1 MYKTKFQ
8 HSIIVCMFCFLC
20 LPIVHMISF
29 SYKFSFT
36 CVKKKPKTHSCG
48 QFRTFFGRMNGIL
61 HDDADILFCFFRH
74 WKISSMYS
82 SFQVIIYQQCLKIM
96 KISFFWTFSQRK
108 TSKQDYIIYVFYQSN
123 IQYLL
128 ISVIPTQKPVIWY
141 DHASASN
148 CIFMHVFEVVRRK
161 FSKSR
166 VYVIG

>member
-1 MYKTKFQ
+1 MCQEKTKNT
-8 HSIIVCMFCFLC
+8 FLWTI
-20 LPIVHMISF
+20 PNV
-29 SYKFSFT
+29 
-36 CVKKKPKTHSCG
+36 
-48 QFRTFFGRMNGIL
+48 FRTYEWHIAWWCRYLIL
-61 HDDADILFCFFRH
+61 LFRH
-74 WKISSMYS
+74 WKISLMYS

-96 KISFFWTFSQRK
+96 KISFFWHFHSVK
-108 TSKQDYIIYVFYQSN
+108 LSLTSKQDYIVYVFYQSN

-128 ISVIPTQKPVIWY
+128 MSVIPIQKPVIWY